1 MLPIPF
7 EILPQ
12 SNIRTRHYQAG
23 ELVFRLGETPH
34 SMFFILSGGVQL
46 QRFSKNGDLIIVHRA
61 FSNEYFAEASLF
73 AEEYHCDAFVSE
85 NATIAAVS
93 KSAITELMNV
103 DQNFALGVSAY
114 FARQVQ
120 DFRRLLELR
129 SIKSAKDR
137 VYTGLQEGLHKGNI
151 MSFASVLGLTHETTY
166 RALNALVKQG
176 YVVKHGRGRYQ
187 IGG

>member
-1 MLPIPF
+1 MLSTPF
-7 EILPQ
+7 EIIPQ

-34 SMFFILSGGVQL
+34 SIFFILSGSVQL
-46 QRFSKNGDLIIVHRA
+46 QRYSKTGDLIIVHRA

-73 AEEYHCDAFVSE
+73 ADEYHCDAFVSE

-93 KSAITELMNV
+93 KPVITELMNV
-103 DQNFALGVSAY
+103 DQNFASGVTAY

-120 DFRRLLELR
+120 DLRRLLELR
-129 SIKSAKDR
+129 SIRSAKDR

-151 MSFASVLGLTHETTY
+151 MSFASVLGLTHEVTY
-166 RALNALVKQG
+166 RALNELVKQG
-176 YVVKHGRGRYQ
+176 YLIKLGRGRYR
-187 IGG
+187 IKE